1 MGEGAVLIL
10 KIKTVFLK
18 HFCKMRWYNVL
29 ALLVGYLGFSWALM
43 WLCGETALT
52 QRVDFFYW
60 VVVTAST
67 VGYGDL
73 SPVTVAGKYC
83 VAFFIIPLGLSLFG
97 LIVGRVAS
105 ALGTALRRGV
115 KGLNTV
121 DVADH
126 WLVIGWN
133 QGRTLQL
140 IRLLQREMMEHSEQ
154 KTIVLC
160 VQDEIENPMPGE
172 IEFVHV
178 TDYADANALAR
189 ASVSRASCIIV
200 DSDSDEVTMSTALV
214 CAAQNPEAHIIA
226 YFNKEALSH
235 VLRSHCPNIEC
246 LPSVSVEMMAKSAAD
261 PGSSELHYR
270 LLNLDAGMTQ
280 YSLPYTGEKTQVR
293 SVFLLLK
300 EKYQATLIGISHART
315 NLKLNPDLEDELAP
329 GDVLHYIAERR
340 IKQPNWSPAS

>member
-1 MGEGAVLIL
+1 
-10 KIKTVFLK
+10 
-18 HFCKMRWYNVL
+18 MRWYNLL
-29 ALLVGYLGFSWALM
+29 ALLGVYLSFSWLLM

-52 QRVDFFYW
+52 QSTDFFYW
-60 VVVTAST
+60 VMVTAST

-83 VAFFIIPLGLSLFG
+83 VGFFIIPAGLGLFG

-105 ALGTALRRGV
+105 ALGAVLRRGV

-121 DVADH
+121 DVTDH

-133 QGRTLQL
+133 HGRTLHL
-140 IRLLQREMMEHSEQ
+140 IRLLQREMMEHCEP

-160 VQDEIENPMPGE
+160 VQDEIENPLPGD

-178 TDYADANALAR
+178 TDYADVNELQR

-214 CAAQNPEAHIIA
+214 CAAQNPDAHMIA
-226 YFNKEALSH
+226 YFNKEGLSQ

-280 YSLPYTGEKTQVR
+280 YSLKYTGDKTQVR
-293 SVFLLLK
+293 GVFLLLK
-300 EKYQATLIGISHART
+300 ERYKATLIGISRNRAD
-315 NLKLNPDLEDELAP
+315 LQLNPELDAELCS

-340 IKQPNWSPAS
+340 VKNPEWSLAV